1 MFRNSNI
8 SESSSQSDI
17 NEEERGS
24 EHSSDAI
31 SKHSSEDENDNH
43 QIWREDQDDEQ
54 HLSHTSDESDSV
66 GISNVDVT
74 FASRV
79 LRRLLN
85 ETKDQE
91 QTRRNVYQQNTATT
105 FRKICEVLNI
115 PFSPSDTKLLLY
127 SSLTAS
133 VSWFKFNIL
142 SGTQTHKYTHFT
154 IRLIKTLFSS
164 EEDWCN

>member
-31 SKHSSEDENDNH
+31 SEHSSEDENDNH
-43 QIWREDQDDEQ
+43 QIWHEDQDDEQ

-79 LRRLLN
+79 LRRLLD

-133 VSWFKFNIL
+133 ISWF
-142 SGTQTHKYTHFT
+142 
-154 IRLIKTLFSS
+154 
-164 EEDWCN
+164 